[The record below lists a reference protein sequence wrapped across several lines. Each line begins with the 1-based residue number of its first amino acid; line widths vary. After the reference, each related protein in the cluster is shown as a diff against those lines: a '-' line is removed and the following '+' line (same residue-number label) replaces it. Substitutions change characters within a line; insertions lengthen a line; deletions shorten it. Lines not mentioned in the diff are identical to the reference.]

1 MTWFCSIVQW
11 FHQNHKRSIRGDKSS
26 ALPFF
31 DQAVITE
38 SRSDKVI
45 SEDGFDG
52 AAESRA
58 EDVGVDV
65 IGQTLEELMS
75 ESGFR
80 EKAIVKIS
88 ATHGTTTAD
97 FQLGKTHLRKRGGEG
112 GEVGWVLGWFGW

>member
-1 MTWFCSIVQW
+1 MS
-11 FHQNHKRSIRGDKSS
+11 QNDQVLSHSAMVLPKPSRSIRGDKSS
-26 ALPFF
+26 AFPFF

-75 ESGFR
+75 KSGFG
-80 EKAIVKIS
+80 EKAVVKIG
-88 ATHGTTTAD
+88 ATHGTTTANL
-97 FQLGKTHLRKRGGEG
+97 QLGKTHLREG
-112 GEVGWVLGWFGW
+112 VGRVGK